1 MKVAVAGEIPLV
13 TEIGTL
19 CLEAGHETHL
29 FVAEDFDD
37 ALASGRIME
46 EAGDAALVIEVQNDS
61 IEAKR
66 ILLEGIGKIVA
77 HDALILSS
85 ALATSATEA
94 ASWITNARR
103 VAGFSLLPP
112 VGEGGSVELAAAM
125 QTEEATL
132 VAAQRFWREVGLSPV
147 VVGDGPGLVRAR
159 IVCCLIN
166 EAASAL
172 FEGVAPAED
181 IDTAMRLGTNYP
193 RGPLAW
199 ADLIGIDTVLGVMNG
214 LFREWGED
222 RYRPSPLLR
231 RMVLAGK
238 LGLKSGEGFYRYE
251 GPNEGTDDR

>member
-1 MKVAVAGEIPLV
+1 
-13 TEIGTL
+13 
-19 CLEAGHETHL
+19 
-29 FVAEDFDD
+29 
-37 ALASGRIME
+37 
-46 EAGDAALVIEVQNDS
+46 
-61 IEAKR
+61 
-66 ILLEGIGKIVA
+66 
-77 HDALILSS
+77 
-85 ALATSATEA
+85 
-94 ASWITNARR
+94 
-103 VAGFSLLPP
+103 
-112 VGEGGSVELAAAM
+112 M

-132 VAAQRFWREVGLSPV
+132 IAAKRFWQEVGLSPV

-159 IVCCLIN
+159 IICCLIN

-231 RMVLAGK
+231 RMVLAGR
-238 LGLKSGEGFYRYE
+238 LGIKSGEGFYRYE
-251 GPNEGTDDR
+251 GRDEAMGD